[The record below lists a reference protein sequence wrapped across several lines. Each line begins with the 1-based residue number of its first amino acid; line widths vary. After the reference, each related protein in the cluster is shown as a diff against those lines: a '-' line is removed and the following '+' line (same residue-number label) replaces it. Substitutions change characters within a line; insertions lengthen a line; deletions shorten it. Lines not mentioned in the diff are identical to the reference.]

1 METQTQDKH
10 RVSCGGHYC
19 AAQLGQRSFTLWR
32 AEKPYSSEEVGME
45 AEMAG
50 AEAGMV
56 GLCMGKSGRH
66 AECVL
71 LWREVREVC
80 EEEQEEG

>member
-56 GLCMGKSGRH
+56 EGS
-66 AECVL
+66 A
-71 LWREVREVC
+71 WVRAGGMLSVC
-80 EEEQEEG
+80 YCGEK